1 MVSPG
6 VDNVGMFFGEDV
18 FVAIGSILLIRG
30 FLEQN
35 GIVVEPL
42 QLARWAIPTAIAAFI
57 VHGTRLLL
65 FDRRIAREVAAARAP
80 EEHP

>member
-1 MVSPG
+1 
-6 VDNVGMFFGEDV
+6 V

-42 QLARWAIPTAIAAFI
+42 QLARWAIPTAIIAFV
-57 VHGTRLLL
+57 VHGARLLL
-65 FDRRIAREVAAARAP
+65 LDRQIARDAAVARRQEDAP
-80 EEHP
+80 